1 MNNNELRDILIKE
14 LDLGALPEEVQN
26 DVLSRISET
35 VLKFLTMAIF
45 ERLSSEAREEFEKIS
60 ASGDNSLIK
69 EFLERNI
76 PDIHMLMETEVKK
89 ALVLYNE
96 QVAETK
102 AKTESTE

>member
-26 DVLSRISET
+26 DVLSRIGET
-35 VLKFLTMAIF
+35 VLMFLTTAIF
-45 ERLSSEAREEFEKIS
+45 ERLPSEAHEEFEKIS
-60 ASGDNSLIK
+60 ASGDNGLIK

-76 PDIHMLMETEVKK
+76 PDIHLLMETEVKK

-96 QVAETK
+96 QVAKAE
-102 AKTESTE
+102 AKTETTE